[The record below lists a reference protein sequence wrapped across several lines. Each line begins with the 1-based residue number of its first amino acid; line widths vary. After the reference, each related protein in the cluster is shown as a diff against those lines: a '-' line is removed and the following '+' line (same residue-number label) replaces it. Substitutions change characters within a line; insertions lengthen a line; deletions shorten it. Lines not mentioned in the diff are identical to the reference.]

1 MLALSITE
9 SKLKIV
15 SDAVTGSEG
24 TKTVVEKGKNLY
36 QK

>member
-1 MLALSITE
+1 MLALLITE

-15 SDAVTGSEG
+15 ANAITGSEEM
-24 TKTVVEKGKNLY
+24 KTVVEKGKNLY